1 VIKARVFSRLM
12 VGGLAVG
19 LIGLILPIAQPLSA
33 YAERYQSRLNSLLV
47 KKTELYLPARLILG
61 EEAKFVVR
69 AQAGD
74 QVKVFLS
81 PKNQGFELAD
91 GVLLRVGE
99 TPEVLTGVVPQTG
112 VLELKMPIPAN
123 EDLNGKVLYIDA
135 AAGPT
140 EQALA
145 PLNLIDATGRKAVT
159 NGLVITK
166 RINTSGSPIMPY
178 MPGVSPQL
186 FNQLTTL
193 GDIYTKKDEHRRELL
208 DDGSINQNRGLD
220 RNPFTNRGIQPGL
233 R

>member
-1 VIKARVFSRLM
+1 VLEARVFSRLI
-12 VGGLAVG
+12 GGLLALN
-19 LIGLILPIAQPLSA
+19 LIGLLVPFGCPPAA
-33 YAERYQSRLNSLLV
+33 HAEHYKSRLSSLLV

-61 EEAKFVVR
+61 EEARFVVR
-69 AQAGD
+69 AQPGD

-81 PKNQGFELAD
+81 PKNEGFELTD

-99 TPEVLTGVVPQTG
+99 DPQVLTGVIPQTG
-112 VLELKMPIPAN
+112 VLELKMPVPAN
-123 EDLNGKVLYIDA
+123 EELNGKILYIDA

-159 NGLVITK
+159 NGIVLTK
-166 RINTSGSPIMPY
+166 RTNTSGSPIMPY
-178 MPGVSPQL
+178 MPGISPQL

-208 DDGSINQNRGLD
+208 DDGTINQNRGLD
-220 RNPFTNRGIQPGL
+220 RNPFSNRGLQPGL